1 MEIREIVTVAVPV
14 IAGIIWLI
22 RLEGRVNTHEA
33 ECTQRENKHDERHV
47 ESTKKLD
54 RIEAKLD
61 RVLEAGR

>member
-33 ECTQRENKHDERHV
+33 ECTQRETKHDERHV